1 MGSSSLG
8 ARKFAATSQAARKLL
23 RCDVARPLRGAPTT
37 VAQRGRAGHEFF
49 AFPYLPLWVGEWG
62 LNPPRWQ
69 SGCVWVGQL
78 CGDSACG
85 AGGWVRGGGVG
96 ALAPV
101 ELWVLGPLAGW
112 LGLAV
117 RGWVT
122 WHDLPAGSGSG
133 WALDAGLAS
142 QLLLPIG
149 LCRGSRAASA
159 GMASAAQCMGDPG
172 RAEAGDGRVARARGA
187 GRGHPW
193 RRPAP

>member
-1 MGSSSLG
+1 MGTSSLG
-8 ARKFAATSQAARKLL
+8 ARKLAATFQAARKLL

-122 WHDLPAGSGSG
+122 WHDLPAGQWIGLGSG
-133 WALDAGLAS
+133 RGLGIAAPPS
-142 QLLLPIG
+142 HRPMPREQG
-149 LCRGSRAASA
+149 RKCGHGERGAVHGRSR
-159 GMASAAQCMGDPG
+159 PG
-172 RAEAGDGRVARARGA
+172 RGGRWACGTR
-187 GRGHPW
+187 
-193 RRPAP
+193 